1 MQIEIVQ
8 MSQLIPFNT
17 KAQKLVNNLLNKR
30 KFKTWLLF
38 KLPLGWFA
46 GMRIEYLDGKTCR
59 ASIPMGWRSQNPFN
73 SIYFAAEAMTAELSA
88 GALGMVHIEN
98 SGERVSLL
106 VTGLEASFSKKA
118 ISETSFTCED
128 GDKIQAAIQETIKT
142 GLGTTAECLSIGRMA
157 DGTEVARFKIYWSFK
172 KKK

>member
-17 KAQKLVNNLLNKR
+17 KAQKLVNNLLNKS

>member
-1 MQIEIVQ
+1 LQREIAK
-8 MSQLIPFNT
+8 MSEITPFNAKT
-17 KAQKLVNNLLNKR
+17 QKMVANLLNKS

-88 GALGMVHIEN
+88 GALGMIHIEN
-98 SGERVSLL
+98 SGEKVSLL

-118 ISETSFTCED
+118 VAQTTFTCED
-128 GDKIQAAIQETIKT
+128 GDKIHAAIQETIRT
-142 GLGTTAECLSIGRMA
+142 GEGTTAECVSIGRMA
-157 DGTEVARFKIYWSFK
+157 DGTEVARFKIFWSFK

>member
-1 MQIEIVQ
+1 

-17 KAQKLVNNLLNKR
+17 KAQKLVNNLLNKS

>member
-17 KAQKLVNNLLNKR
+17 KAQKLVNNLLNKS

-59 ASIPMGWRSQNPFN
+59 ASVPMGWRSQNPFN

>member
-1 MQIEIVQ
+1 LQIEIVQ

>member
-1 MQIEIVQ
+1 LQIEIVQ

-17 KAQKLVNNLLNKR
+17 KAQKLVNNLLNKS